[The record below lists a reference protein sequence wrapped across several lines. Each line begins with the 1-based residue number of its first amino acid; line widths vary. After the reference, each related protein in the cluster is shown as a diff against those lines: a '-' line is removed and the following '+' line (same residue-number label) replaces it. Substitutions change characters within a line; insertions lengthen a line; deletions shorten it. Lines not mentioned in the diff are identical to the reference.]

1 MMKST
6 FLNYVFYVMSGL
18 IVLTFM
24 GCPANP
30 CPPLP
35 VVQNVPLIPAMDVA
49 NMVYSYKMERINVIN
64 GTTGVTHEPNF
75 IDSRFI
81 TFNADSIVNFIS
93 YINKKIIENHL
104 DIRLQGI
111 RCIYTVYPK
120 KPKNGFESSYMSQ
133 ISPDKRGYHALI
145 IAPTYLDSLNIE
157 QVFDVNYFDS
167 SSRKPKPINFSD
179 SSIFNRNLSFL
190 NMGGLCPPG
199 CQTAPVMFNTI
210 DSLGASGRLNQQ

>member
-6 FLNYVFYVMSGL
+6 ILNYVFYVMLGL

-35 VVQNVPLIPAMDVA
+35 IVQNVPLIPAMDVA

-64 GTTGVTHEPNF
+64 GRNRVTHDTNF
-75 IDSRFI
+75 IDSRSI
-81 TFNADSIVNFIS
+81 TFNADSVVNFIS
-93 YINKKIIENHL
+93 YINKKIIENNL
-104 DIRLQGI
+104 DIKLKGI
-111 RCIYTVYPK
+111 RCLYTVYPRT
-120 KPKNGFESSYMSQ
+120 PSSGAESSYMSQ
-133 ISPDKRGYHALI
+133 ISQDKRGFHAII
-145 IAPTYLDSLNIE
+145 IAPTYVDKSGVELE
-157 QVFDVNYFDS
+157 FDVNYFDPQT
-167 SSRKPKPINFSD
+167 RKPKPID
-179 SSIFNRNLSFL
+179 FNNPEILTRSLSFL

-199 CQTAPVMFNTI
+199 CQTAPVMLNAI

>member
-104 DIRLQGI
+104 KIQLKGI

-120 KPKNGFESSYMSQ
+120 TPSTGAESSYMSQ
-133 ISPDKRGYHALI
+133 ISQDKRGYHALI
-145 IAPTYLDSLNIE
+145 IAPTYEDKARVE
-157 QVFDVNYFDS
+157 QVFDVNFYDTLS
-167 SSRKPKPINFSD
+167 LLPKPIDFSNPE
-179 SSIFNRNLSFL
+179 IFNRNLSFL

-199 CQTAPVMFNTI
+199 CQSAPVMFNTI
-210 DSLGASGRLNQQ
+210 DSLGALGRLNQQ